1 MNLSM
6 RQIRA
11 FLYVARAGSFT
22 RAAER
27 AHMTQA
33 GLSIL
38 VREVERQLG
47 ARMFDRTTRSV
58 QLTDAGRRF
67 ALVAESVL
75 QQLDDA
81 TAEVDA
87 LGQLAR
93 LQLRIAA
100 TPLVSSHLLPQLL
113 ARFRAEHPGVR
124 IQLLDSDL
132 PGVQD
137 MVESGAAD
145 LGLGFFFKS
154 ATGLVRRHVADFALM
169 KVSPASAPP
178 KGLGRAGWA
187 SLRNMPLITLP
198 SDNPIQRAI
207 DMHMHKIGIA
217 RDDDASLAVSFL
229 ATQISM
235 VEAGFGHAVMP
246 TFAVAACKRHHV
258 RIDTLGSPQVKLG
271 FYRVSRRGVAE
282 TEAMKAFDTALA
294 QHLPS
299 MSI

>member
-47 ARMFDRTTRSV
+47 ARLFDRTTRAV

-87 LGQLAR
+87 LGQR
-93 LQLRIAA
+93 SRQQLRIAA
-100 TPLVSSHLLPQLL
+100 TPLVSSHLLPHLL
-113 ARFRAEHPGVR
+113 ARFRAEHPTVR

-132 PGVQD
+132 PGVQS

-145 LGLGFFFKS
+145 LGLGFFFKV

-169 KVSPASAPP
+169 KVSPAPAAPT
-178 KGLGRAGWA
+178 GLGRARWS
-187 SLRNMPLITLP
+187 SLQAMPLITLP
-198 SDNPIQRAI
+198 SNNPIQRAI
-207 DMHMHKIGIA
+207 DTHMHKIGVA
-217 RDDDASLAVSFL
+217 RDDGASLAVSFL

-258 RIDTLGSPQVKLG
+258 GIDMLVNPQVKLG

-282 TEAMKAFDTALA
+282 TEAMKAFDAAIA

-299 MSI
+299 MSA